1 MTSATSTLTTL
12 GQRSGIEPSR
22 DRRVARRH
30 DPGRHDQPGN
40 MNPEALARDF
50 NEYRPRLHGIAYRM
64 LGSAWDA
71 EDIVADAMV
80 RWMSVDRDQV
90 REPLAF
96 LTTIV
101 TRLALDQLRSA
112 RATRETYI
120 GEWLPEPVLTDPS
133 RLGPLD
139 TVERRDTV
147 SLATLRMMETLTPPE
162 RAVLV
167 LHEAFSMSH
176 AEIADILGISE
187 TGARQHLRRAR
198 RHLGREVEHPSRAVH
213 DEALERFL
221 TALENGDL
229 AHVQDLLAADVASYS
244 DGGGRAHAARR
255 AVLGAGQIVQYLT
268 TLRRHLPV
276 RDVRRVDVNGKPA
289 ATLWF
294 GRQFTV
300 LALDVRGDKIREIHW
315 VMNPDKLR
323 YLRIQLADANPAP
336 PRTPT

>member
-1 MTSATSTLTTL
+1 M
-12 GQRSGIEPSR
+12 
-22 DRRVARRH
+22 D
-30 DPGRHDQPGN
+30 
-40 MNPEALARDF
+40 PEALARDF
-50 NEYRPRLHGIAYRM
+50 NEYRPRLHAIAYRL

-71 EDIVADAMV
+71 EDVVADAMV
-80 RWMSVDRDQV
+80 RWMSVDREQI

-96 LTTIV
+96 LTTVV

-112 RATRETYI
+112 RATRERYV

-167 LHEAFSMSH
+167 LHEAFSISH
-176 AEIADILGISE
+176 GEIAEILGISE
-187 TGARQHLRRAR
+187 AGARQHLRRAR
-198 RHLGREVEHPSRAVH
+198 RHLGRDVQQPSRAVY

-221 TALENGDL
+221 SALENGNL
-229 AHVQDLLAADVASYS
+229 ADVRDLLAADVASYS

-255 AVLGAGQIVQYLT
+255 AVVGAGEIVQYIT
-268 TLRRHLPV
+268 ALRRHLPV
-276 RDVRRVDVNGKPA
+276 RDLRRVDVNGKPA
-289 ATLWF
+289 ATFWF
-294 GRQFTV
+294 GRQFTL
-300 LALDVRGDKIREIHW
+300 LALDLRGDKIRELQW

-323 YLRIQLADANPAP
+323 YLREQLGGPDPASQDVDM
-336 PRTPT
+336 RTSTTDRAEP